1 MFVGI
6 AARPKPIATPK
17 GNGYQIM
24 QRFGSDRDAMAYLAQ
39 EMRVRL
45 QSLAWCPGQL
55 DPALDRGIYDRNARA
70 QLRRVFNYVRQAD
83 GHLCRPER
91 HQIDYVG
98 KGQIVTRRK
107 APDPHFGNPPWR
119 LPWTRLCSVPGKSS
133 GPIGPG
139 AEHIRHPE
147 RNIHKS
153 EFVHIEHADRAV
165 FCTRE
170 LPFEAANAPAFN
182 LFAECKQRM
191 GKNHRIGRVVLPL
204 KPPKTVFCK

>member
-45 QSLAWCPGQL
+45 QSLAWCPDQL

-70 QLRRVFNYVRQAD
+70 QLRRVFIYVRQAD

-98 KGQIVTRRK
+98 NGCQIASNR
-107 APDPHFGNPPWR
+107 DPNFASKSDPSGM
-119 LPWTRLCSVPGKSS
+119 TSS
-133 GPIGPG
+133 GL
-139 AEHIRHPE
+139 
-147 RNIHKS
+147 S
-153 EFVHIEHADRAV
+153 
-165 FCTRE
+165 T
-170 LPFEAANAPAFN
+170 
-182 LFAECKQRM
+182 
-191 GKNHRIGRVVLPL
+191 
-204 KPPKTVFCK
+204 